1 MGQKRS
7 KRMKPAEFPQRMGKG
22 AVQALRGVT
31 VLGKNTVQ
39 FPTTKIVKTEMETTH
54 VVVVLGVLG
63 GSPGDHKLG

>member
-1 MGQKRS
+1 
-7 KRMKPAEFPQRMGKG
+7 MGKG